1 MSHLQ
6 ISHMWQWICGS
17 HTQKRDL
24 RQLSCLKWS
33 EVAQSCPTL
42 CSPMDCSLPGLRS
55 LSVHG
60 IFQARV
66 LEWAAMSFSRVS
78 SWPRDWTWVSYIAG
92 RRLTIWAPRE
102 APAKMATIKDRNGMD
117 LAEAEH
123 TKKRWRE
130 YTEELDA
137 WLKQRPR
144 SRFCREE
151 GWEVDTAAADWAGV
165 MRVPAMCRRQG
176 THEHRVSSPRK

>member
-1 MSHLQ
+1 MRLHHPSWTTHFKPPGFHVSSMFSYFLW
-6 ISHMWQWICGS
+6 SPR
-17 HTQKRDL
+17 KE
-24 RQLSCLKWS
+24 KWS
-33 EVAQSCPTL
+33 HSVVSDYWWPH
-42 CSPMDCSLPGLRS
+42 SLPGS
-55 LSVHG
+55 SIHG

-66 LEWAAMSFSRVS
+66 LEWAAISFSRVS

-102 APAKMATIKDRNGMD
+102 APAKMSTIKDRNGME
-117 LAEAEH
+117 LEEAEH

-151 GWEVDTAAADWAGV
+151 GWGVDTAAADWAGV
-165 MRVPAMCRRQG
+165 TRVPAMCRRQG
-176 THEHRVSSPRK
+176 AHEHRVSSPRK